1 MLSHT
6 LEQHVLV
13 IRVDSDP
20 GPEGRADL
28 VREIDGLVRA
38 YHPAPV
44 VIVLE
49 EQASTGA
56 ALSAVLLVHRTC
68 AALGVLLSVVAS
80 SAPARRVLEA
90 NAESAGTR
98 LIIHARTD
106 TAVTTAALAALV

>member
-6 LEQHVLV
+6 LDQHVLV

-20 GPEGRADL
+20 GTDGRAEL
-28 VREIDGLVRA
+28 VTEIDGLVRA
-38 YHPAPV
+38 YRPAPV
-44 VIVLE
+44 VIILE
-49 EQASTGA
+49 DQAATGA

-68 AALGVLLSVVAS
+68 IALGVLLSVVTS

-90 NAESAGTR
+90 NADSVGSH
-98 LIIHARTD
+98 LIIHARAA